1 MRLLL
6 VVAVL
11 SLSACSG
18 GKLASPADVIAKAD
32 ASPANT
38 LAAAR
43 QGGWSHAHY
52 SVGNTTVT
60 FRHALRLPDFDG
72 KIRLLLTPDV
82 LDPEEQERIRNHPM
96 PELLLLTRTA
106 AGFGERYPHVII
118 DILPDGSF
126 RSGGVSYLSVTAS
139 CIVGPTHTDNI
150 SRTGST
156 HGVELLEVDDDRV
169 RLRARGHAVIDGV
182 RRDWVFDVTT

>member
-11 SLSACSG
+11 LLSASSG
-18 GKLASPADVIAKAD
+18 GNLASSADVIAKAD
-32 ASPANT
+32 ASPAGT
-38 LAAAR
+38 PAAR
-43 QGGWSHAHY
+43 QAGWGHAHY
-52 SVGNTTVT
+52 SVGDTTVT

-82 LDPEEQERIRNHPM
+82 LEPEERERIRNHPM

-118 DILPDGSF
+118 DILPDGSL

-150 SRTGST
+150 SRTGTT
-156 HGVELLEVDDDRV
+156 HGVELLEVQDDKV
-169 RLRARGHAVIDGV
+169 SLRARGHAVIDGV